1 MWTISFGSSVISKVD
16 LTAAGEQHVLPG
28 AGKATD
34 AALTQ
39 RLADAPLR
47 PKREQLL
54 ATSLGGLFG
63 DAAAQRELF

>member
-1 MWTISFGSSVISKVD
+1 M
-16 LTAAGEQHVLPG
+16 TAIDRTPAGEQHVLPG
-28 AGKATD
+28 AEKATD
-34 AALTQ
+34 AALAQ

-63 DAAAQRELF
+63 DAAKQRELF